1 MLIHSTFKIKF
12 SNKELEAADWARM
25 FERDGH
31 NGVHVNR
38 TKIDSLL

>member
-12 SNKELEAADWARM
+12 SNKELVAADWARM
-25 FERDGH
+25 LERDECKAL
-31 NGVHVNR
+31 HVNR

>member
-25 FERDGH
+25 LERER
-31 NGVHVNR
+31 NSGVYVNR